1 MMRKWIVRQMKDH
14 VVEGKGDVKFFEED
28 KIKPNPTMPNLNPI
42 NSNPPTVSPFLKDF
56 TMLTYTNAKTFA
68 NVVLPNHVGD
78 KDLKSIDGVGNRVL
92 TKKEKDDKEGSGEGG
107 CLEVKLIDLTRLC

>member
-1 MMRKWIVRQMKDH
+1 MMRKWMVRQMEANERMKDH
-14 VVEGKGDVKFFEED
+14 VVEGKGDVKFVEED

-56 TMLTYTNAKTFA
+56 TMLNSYTNAKTFA

-78 KDLKSIDGVGNRVL
+78 KELKSIDGVGNGVL
-92 TKKEKDDKEGSGEGG
+92 TKKEKDDKGMQKEPNKE
-107 CLEVKLIDLTRLC
+107 